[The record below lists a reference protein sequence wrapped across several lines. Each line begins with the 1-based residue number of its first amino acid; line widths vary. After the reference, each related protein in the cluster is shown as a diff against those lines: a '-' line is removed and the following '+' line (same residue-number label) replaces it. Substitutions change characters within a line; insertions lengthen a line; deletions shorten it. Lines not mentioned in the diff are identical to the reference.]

1 MTKFPTSATGHA
13 IHAGDR
19 PPLVLRWFRFPM
31 ENFGV
36 FDTPARVRSH
46 VDLID
51 AQPFSLSR
59 GPAIENNKGHRERG

>member
-1 MTKFPTSATGHA
+1 M
-13 IHAGDR
+13 
-19 PPLVLRWFRFPM
+19 VLLWFRFPM